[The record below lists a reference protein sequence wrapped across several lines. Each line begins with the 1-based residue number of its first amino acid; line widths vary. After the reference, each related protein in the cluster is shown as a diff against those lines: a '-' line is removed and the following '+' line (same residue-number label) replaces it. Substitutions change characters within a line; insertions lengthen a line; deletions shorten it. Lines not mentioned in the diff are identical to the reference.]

1 MQNLIHNLPFARGKF
16 CFAKDVSTKGRF
28 LTWLKSLLPPANSY
42 LDLQVIKMYFY
53 LLIVNRILNSMQK
66 TVLTSWRNLHF
77 AQGKLDIRLTDTKC
91 DTKFVLQNMFL

>member
-1 MQNLIHNLPFARGKF
+1 
-16 CFAKDVSTKGRF
+16 
-28 LTWLKSLLPPANSY
+28 
-42 LDLQVIKMYFY
+42 MYFY

-66 TVLTSWRNLHF
+66 IVLTSWRNRHF

>member
-1 MQNLIHNLPFARGKF
+1 MF
-16 CFAKDVSTKGRF
+16 CKRCFYERKV

-42 LDLQVIKMYFY
+42 LYLQVIKMYFY

-66 TVLTSWRNLHF
+66 IVLTSWRNRHF